1 MPFSSLKPQL
11 WNRSGE
17 VSVYL
22 HVTRLRKKWVDEG
35 VNDWVRTEWTNTLE
49 GKKLCPHK
57 SVSWGISPNN
67 ITNTTP
73 VNNND
78 WVPCVMFSSERCVF
92 PRLLFVVQRLSVS
105 ILQTRKMGTETSH
118 NGAGT
123 CLPGLQLGAWSL
135 HPYLHA
141 HFGVFFLGTRI
152 ILSLRYPKWLV
163 TWSHL
168 QS

>member
-1 MPFSSLKPQL
+1 M
-11 WNRSGE
+11 SGWGSE
-17 VSVYL
+17 WVSE
-22 HVTRLRKKWVDEG
+22 WV
-35 VNDWVRTEWTNTLE
+35 TEWTNTLE
-49 GKKLCPHK
+49 RKKLCPHK

-92 PRLLFVVQRLSVS
+92 PRLLFVVQRLSVF

-141 HFGVFFLGTRI
+141 HFGVFFRGQGSYFHWGIRSDLWHGLTSRVKRFCMF
-152 ILSLRYPKWLV
+152 LSQLRYQCLRKVVV
-163 TWSHL
+163 TTLNWP
-168 QS
+168 